1 MKKMLMH
8 SFVLDALD
16 TTGADTVSLYDIDLY
31 DNTILFSSM
40 YHILTHTHHIQ
51 YIQTK

>member
-16 TTGADTVSLYDIDLY
+16 TTGADTVS
-31 DNTILFSSM
+31 S
-40 YHILTHTHHIQ
+40 
-51 YIQTK
+51 